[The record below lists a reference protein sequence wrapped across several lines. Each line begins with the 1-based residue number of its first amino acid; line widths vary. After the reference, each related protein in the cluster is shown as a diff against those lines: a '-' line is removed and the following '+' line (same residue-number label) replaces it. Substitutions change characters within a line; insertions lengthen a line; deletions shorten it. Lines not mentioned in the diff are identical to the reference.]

1 MNKNR
6 LAYIS
11 GSSEK
16 YTNLGDE
23 LSQVHTSLDEM
34 SDAIDSI
41 NDKLSNVSGSEDCKK
56 EIENINKKI
65 TQNIS
70 SIENIQEQIQSL
82 NNNAIKVELA
92 NSSSIKEYKYDN
104 NGNIISETIS
114 GDTNLKTKYEY
125 DRNGNILSEKL
136 FKDNEEVGNKLYE
149 YNEEG
154 YITKIT
160 SNNGDIINIASTTYA
175 YDDLNRRLKILENS
189 DLGKIITTIQPQN
202 LSNIVNTVNEL
213 YTKISI
219 VNNLLPENV
228 TSLID
233 IPSIK
238 NQINVLN
245 NKFDKKYSIY
255 RFKTLTNVN
264 VYSIP
269 ENVTDN
275 SAIYLEGL
283 LLDSDDYK
291 IENGKITFLCELQ
304 DDFEVQCKY

>member
-82 NNNAIKVELA
+82 NNNAIKVDLA

-136 FKDNEEVGNKLYE
+136 FKDNVEVGNKLYE

-189 DLGKIITTIQPQN
+189 DLGKIITTIQPQT

-213 YTKISI
+213 YTKINI
-219 VNNLLPENV
+219 INNLLPENV

-255 RFKTLTNVN
+255 RFKTSANIN